1 MDKKKAMLML
11 YEKYDLIKNIVYK
24 LDTQYFKLKGK
35 FYEDITHD
43 VFLKLQDEIDKLE
56 NQPHLILK
64 FLDKYYN
71 SQTYIIYNKA
81 KQIFIDFLRREKKY
95 VRFDKQ
101 KLNRREKENLI
112 FYPENKS
119 DNNIQK
125 KVDAYIKTFYWFDQ
139 KLFDLYRYE
148 FKLHKT
154 EMSKKT
160 KISYATIFR
169 TVKRCKI
176 KIKDKFKE
184 DYYE

>member
-81 KQIFIDFLRREKKY
+81 KQIFIDFLRREK
-95 VRFDKQ
+95 
-101 KLNRREKENLI
+101 I
-112 FYPENKS
+112 
-119 DNNIQK
+119 
-125 KVDAYIKTFYWFDQ
+125 
-139 KLFDLYRYE
+139 
-148 FKLHKT
+148 
-154 EMSKKT
+154 
-160 KISYATIFR
+160 
-169 TVKRCKI
+169 C
-176 KIKDKFKE
+176 
-184 DYYE
+184 